1 MLGALTARFLA
12 AKAVVTPLTSTSAL
26 EESGWFETISRT
38 RIGSPYVVEE
48 MARLGADGIVGFEAN
63 GGFLMGSD
71 FELPHGRLKRLPT
84 RDALL
89 PVIVVLAEAAGRDV
103 SVGDLVAELPA
114 RVMRADRL
122 KDIQPDDAG
131 ALIEELARSA
141 ELRASFDESLAEP
154 KTIDT
159 TDGTRVIT
167 ARGDV
172 IHFRRSGNAP
182 ELRCYVETGSAQATQ
197 ALLSAMIARLATHLN
212 ARGNR

>member
-1 MLGALTARFLA
+1 M
-12 AKAVVTPLTSTSAL
+12 
-26 EESGWFETISRT
+26 
-38 RIGSPYVVEE
+38 
-48 MARLGADGIVGFEAN
+48 
-63 GGFLMGSD
+63 
-71 FELPHGRLKRLPT
+71 
-84 RDALL
+84 
-89 PVIVVLAEAAGRDV
+89 
-103 SVGDLVAELPA
+103 
-114 RVMRADRL
+114 
-122 KDIQPDDAG
+122 
-131 ALIEELARSA
+131 IEELARSA